1 MWTAERTPSW
11 TPGAGWR
18 TPWCRARRRWPTARS
33 SSPWSSFAPSSP
45 SRLSAGSRGL
55 CRIERLKLS
64 LKVWHD
70 VLLCHHYLQ
79 VLGSSSY
86 QRGNSVSSKSYLFLE
101 FRHQVWKLC
110 EAGVATQFLDSNLR
124 TSRHSLIQGLK
135 ILTQITIRFLI
146 LVNFSTRLY
155 IIYHQATITL
165 GYILSPLVMRR
176 VNTRPQVQSQR
187 TDELSFFKKSF
198 WFAIRN
204 RPQIFWNQGGRIYA
218 KGLRQ
223 KVCRNI
229 KVSRNLRTFWKTL
242 GKNGAI
248 FGQKQCLL
256 GKKCTFAW
264 YILNIILI

>member
-1 MWTAERTPSW
+1 MKALWSRRSYAI
-11 TPGAGWR
+11 
-18 TPWCRARRRWPTARS
+18 PWQQ
-33 SSPWSSFAPSSP
+33 SPNIQA
-45 SRLSAGSRGL
+45 
-55 CRIERLKLS
+55 
-64 LKVWHD
+64 
-70 VLLCHHYLQ
+70 
-79 VLGSSSY
+79 
-86 QRGNSVSSKSYLFLE
+86 
-101 FRHQVWKLC
+101 
-110 EAGVATQFLDSNLR
+110 
-124 TSRHSLIQGLK
+124 LIQRLK

-146 LVNFSTRLY
+146 LVNFFTRLY
-155 IIYHQATITL
+155 IIYPPGDNHSRVHTLSTCDATCEHKTS
-165 GYILSPLVMRR
+165 GTKPK
-176 VNTRPQVQSQR
+176 NWWA
-187 TDELSFFKKSF
+187 FFLQKTF

-248 FGQKQCLL
+248 FGQKQCFL